1 MTDSQIQIGNLD
13 HENIKQSIID
23 FMNTQQTGSAAVLKD
38 YNFEGSALNTL
49 IDLLAYN
56 TLYYAFYSNMIA
68 NEIFLD
74 TAQKVESL
82 ISLVKPL
89 GYVVPGF
96 GSASAQI
103 KIDKGGAFNH
113 IPKYSSFIGQNNDG
127 LSYVFYTLEN
137 YDLDD
142 QGDAN
147 IRVYEGKNLVVSES
161 RFEDISNQK
170 LFLSGLD
177 IDISTIT
184 IEVQQEGGEFEEWSL
199 SSNIDFD
206 INESSKVYWLE
217 RSELGFYVVFGGRVA
232 SGASQQSGQRVTEND
247 VVKVTYLVSSG
258 SAANNVGAFK
268 YNNLYLANY
277 DLSSNHNILTLS
289 FSSDGVDEPDLES
302 IRFFAPKWFAAQDR
316 AVTKDD
322 CKSILGSLGFPPEQS
337 VVWGGEEMNPPMYGR
352 LFVSL
357 IQDDG
362 SSAPIEDAKRAIRAL
377 EEKTCITILPE
388 YVPAENYDVVA
399 EINLRYTAGSSNK
412 SEAQLRNQA
421 LSYIMDNFNSVK
433 FDNTFDVNEML
444 NGISSLDSAYSTLS
458 STVNVRLLKEI
469 QPSDSSIR
477 IGFNNA
483 IDSNLGVGE
492 AVISGKIEQS
502 TLGENIYLEDNQ
514 GDIRAF
520 VYVNGLKTIVNEN
533 VGSVDYENGIIS
545 LRPIA
550 QTSFNIVVYL
560 KNPNQV
566 VAKHNMVLGVNPI
579 VNLTAA

>member
-127 LSYVFYTLEN
+127 LSYVFYTLED

-161 RFEDISNQK
+161 IFEDISNQK

-232 SGASQQSGQRVTEND
+232 SGESQQSGQRVTGND

-268 YNNLYLANY
+268 YNDLYQANY
-277 DLSSNHNILTLS
+277 DISSNHNILTLS

-322 CKSILGSLGFPPEQS
+322 CKSVLGSLGFPPEQS

-362 SSAPIEDAKRAIRAL
+362 IPAPTEDAKKAIRAL

-388 YVPAENYDVVA
+388 YVPAENYDVVT

-421 LSYIMDNFNSVK
+421 LSYIMDNFNDVK

-469 QPSDSSIR
+469 QPSDSPIR

-483 IDSNLGVGE
+483 INSNLGVGE
-492 AVISGKIEQS
+492 AVISGKIKQS
-502 TLGENIYLEDNQ
+502 TLGENVYLEDNQ

-520 VYVNGLKTIVNEN
+520 VYINGLKTVVNAN

-550 QTSFNIVVYL
+550 QTSFNIVVHL
-560 KNPNQV
+560 NNPNQV
-566 VAKHNMVLGVNPI
+566 VAKHNMVMGINPK
-579 VNLTAA
+579 VQLTAV